1 MIFKILAV
9 GFSITAYK
17 TVIET
22 AYCVPLYY
30 AILIKFYVPM
40 YIQQN
45 KRIKA
50 ILWLYSYSNFA
61 INRQHKKLNHLAIC
75 ATV

>member
-1 MIFKILAV
+1 MIFKTLTV
-9 GFSITAYK
+9 GFSITAYMS
-17 TVIET
+17 VVET

-30 AILIKFYVPM
+30 AILIKFYIPM
-40 YIQQN
+40 YIQQS
-45 KRIKA
+45 KSIKV

-61 INRQHKKLNHLAIC
+61 MNRQHKKLNHVAIC

>member
-1 MIFKILAV
+1 MNKRIIKLFLYGLMIFKILAV

-50 ILWLYSYSNFA
+50 IL
-61 INRQHKKLNHLAIC
+61 
-75 ATV
+75 

>member
-1 MIFKILAV
+1 MIFKILTV
-9 GFSITAYK
+9 GFSITDYMA
-17 TVIET
+17 VIET

-30 AILIKFYVPM
+30 ATLIKFYVPM

-45 KRIKA
+45 KRIKT

-61 INRQHKKLNHLAIC
+61 INRQHKELNHVAIC